1 MRQPGPIRIEVRH
14 DEAKG
19 KKQWAEEPTLAQLA
33 RAATLLNAKIAVA
46 FTLRVS
52 IVRGNNCA

>member
-1 MRQPGPIRIEVRH
+1 MRETEG
-14 DEAKG
+14 AKG